1 MTYGYIRVSTN
12 KQDVENQK
20 LGIEKRARELA
31 TQIDEWVADDG
42 VSGTKEYSKRNLG
55 GLMEKVKDKDIII
68 VSELSR
74 LARSVFMLF
83 RIVEHCTQ
91 TVEAEIHACK
101 ENQILR
107 KGDVVSAI
115 ILSAYGTAAQIERE
129 MIVKRTVEGLER
141 RRQAGVILGRRPGS
155 KSTIKKMDGRESEVL
170 DYVNKGIPFS
180 AIARILGVHR
190 LTLTTFCR
198 ERNII
203 NSRKIDTFNK
213 TPSYILGKAAQE
225 VFDNNKEKIIE
236 MFKAGLKPQ
245 EIAREFIDLHKSK
258 GLPEIPKNSFR
269 TWLPRNEDV
278 YRVYVD
284 KQNELRAIHNVDC
297 GKQKGYYRY

>member
-31 TQIDEWVADDG
+31 VQIDEWVADDG

-55 GLMEKVKDKDIII
+55 DLMEKVKDGDIII
-68 VSELSR
+68 VSEISR

-91 TVEAEIHACK
+91 KIDATIHACK

-141 RRQAGVILGRRPGS
+141 RRQAGVILGRPPGVKNQS
-155 KSTIKKMDGRESEVL
+155 KLLEGKEEEVL
-170 DYVNKGIPFS
+170 DMVNKKIPFAS
-180 AIARILGVHR
+180 IARLLGVHR
-190 LTLTTFCR
+190 MTLLNFCK
-198 ERNII
+198 ERNIA
-203 NSRKIDTFNK
+203 NPRWTGSFNK
-213 TPSYILGKAAQE
+213 SPNYMRGIAAQE
-225 VFDNNKEKIIE
+225 LFDKNKDKIIE
-236 MFKAGLKPQ
+236 MLKTGLIPR
-245 EIAREFIDLHKSK
+245 EISREFMELQKSK
-258 GLPEIPKNSFR
+258 GLPEIPKYSFKN
-269 TWLPRNEDV
+269 WLMKNDDV
-278 YRVYVD
+278 HNVWVE
-284 KQNELRAIHNVDC
+284 KNLESRAKYNVDC